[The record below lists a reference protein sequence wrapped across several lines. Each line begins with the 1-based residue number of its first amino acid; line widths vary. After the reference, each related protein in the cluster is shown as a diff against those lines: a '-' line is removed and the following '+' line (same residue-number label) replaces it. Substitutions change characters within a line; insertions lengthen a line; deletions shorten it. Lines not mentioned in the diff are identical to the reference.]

1 MNTKLL
7 TSILQKSIPINY
19 SRFLD
24 YFPSEIPPYCIQT
37 GGFKSKTEKVPPLT
51 FASILYDVMNDI
63 LVDVTLHSYRHNE
76 RKSTKSH
83 MDFCQDFQTASYF
96 LTYLNSKGILFL
108 MRVPK
113 TFKKAMAEQKDSL
126 FTYRS
131 SRNKEPPTLKS
142 VLFYWKMEA
151 PNIW

>member
-1 MNTKLL
+1 M
-7 TSILQKSIPINY
+7 
-19 SRFLD
+19 D

-126 FTYRS
+126 FTYPS